1 MNNTLVKLPFILLVA
16 GSLVSGILTG
26 WYRLGFDMP
35 VSHVF
40 LHHGALMIGGFLGTV
55 ILIERIVA
63 LKQKWL
69 FAFPIVNGCSVLF
82 YFLELPQVSS
92 VCLIIGALGLFY
104 VFHLINKKHSDSA
117 HKVMWVGA
125 TAWFIGNVHLFLFE
139 SYGHSILWWMAFLL
153 ITITGERLELS
164 RFLPVSNIKRVV
176 LIGFL
181 VAFLVGCVI
190 PFHMGGRYLAGG
202 PMLLVAI
209 WLLRY
214 DMVRKSVKHSGI
226 HRYSAIALIF
236 GYIWLA
242 VSGVLFLFEGT
253 GSIPYDALMHAFF
266 LGFVF
271 SMIFAHAPIILPG
284 VVGLKFKPY
293 HASLYV
299 WVIMLQLTLMARLGG
314 GFLEIVEMKKWF
326 GFMNGITIVLFI
338 INLMIVTV
346 RLNRRSHE
354 RNV

>member
-16 GSLVSGILTG
+16 GALVSGILTG

-40 LHHGALMIGGFLGTV
+40 LHHGALMTGGFLGTV
-55 ILIERIVA
+55 ILTERIVA

-69 FAFPIVNGCSVLF
+69 FSFPIVNGSSVLF

-92 VCLIIGALGLFY
+92 ICLIIGALGLFY
-104 VFHLINKKHSDSA
+104 VFHLINKKHSDLA

-153 ITITGERLELS
+153 ITITGERLELI
-164 RFLPVSNIKRVV
+164 RFLPVSNTKRVV

-190 PFHMGGRYLAGG
+190 PFHLGGRYLAGG

-242 VSGVLFLFEGT
+242 VSGGLFLFEGT

-326 GFMNGITIVLFI
+326 GFMNGITILLFI

-346 RLNRRSHE
+346 RLKRKQHGL
-354 RNV
+354 RN

>member
-1 MNNTLVKLPFILLVA
+1 
-16 GSLVSGILTG
+16 GILTG

-40 LHHGALMIGGFLGTV
+40 LHHGALMTGGFLGTV

-69 FAFPIVNGCSVLF
+69 FAFPIVNGSSVLF

-104 VFHLINKKHSDSA
+104 VFHLINKKHSDLT
-117 HKVMWVGA
+117 HRVMWVGA

-164 RFLPVSNIKRVV
+164 RFLPVSDTKRVL

-181 VAFLVGCVI
+181 VAFLIGCVI
-190 PFHMGGRYLAGG
+190 PFHLGGRYLAGG

-214 DMVRKSVKHSGI
+214 DMVHKSVKHSGI

-242 VSGVLFLFEGT
+242 VSGGLFLFEGT

-271 SMIFAHAPIILPG
+271 SMIFAHAPIILPC

-293 HASLYV
+293 HPTLYLPVILFQLSLIV
-299 WVIMLQLTLMARLGG
+299 RVIGG
-314 GFLEIVEMKKWF
+314 IMSMPYWKQFGGLVNGVVILLFLVNLVIISAVHFYSGHKTSEIRVQ
-326 GFMNGITIVLFI
+326 N
-338 INLMIVTV
+338 N
-346 RLNRRSHE
+346 S
-354 RNV
+354 